1 MPRTFLARQLGDTD
15 ALVWLHVRE
24 EAAFDRAVFLAELQH
39 LVSLSAQVPKIHSV
53 LYGDISGGT
62 AWAASPYLAGAKGLV
77 EATDGVEPGPA
88 AIRLVIELGERLSR
102 CYDLG
107 WVHATLSPERV
118 LVTPDDGHVIT
129 HFGLARLFEL
139 GGREARRSP
148 RYAAPELLKEGAINQ
163 RTDVYGLGTVLY
175 ELVCRRE
182 LYAGHDNLVV
192 SALSRPPEF
201 PIATPRALR
210 EVIAKALAKDPRD
223 RYPSVEHLIAHLHEI
238 AAGWGEPRSRS
249 GGGRALP
256 METARS
262 SPSGMDVAPR
272 ARGEEREDE
281 KPASTSSPS
290 GSASAPRRNAPDADG
305 GEPAQAARMEPPP
318 LGSAP
323 RERMDVPAIEPHPGT
338 ALGRPAAAPHERR
351 RHASP
356 WMSPSNLAVTV
367 LVLALLGL
375 FAAGVHPRRP
385 RPLELVAGLAGVA
398 QGAAT
403 RAAGRTR
410 MAPRTPPAVESVAA
424 PSRVEGAPAPSRRS
438 RVARQAGGTARLVL
452 DGLYCEELYPCEH
465 ESW

>member
-1 MPRTFLARQLGDTD
+1 M
-15 ALVWLHVRE
+15 RE
-24 EAAFDRAVFLAELQH
+24 QVDLERAVFVSELEH
-39 LVSLSAQVPKIHSV
+39 LVRLSEQVPNIHTV
-53 LYGDISGGT
+53 LYGDVSGGI

-102 CYDLG
+102 CYELG

-129 HFGLARLFEL
+129 HFGLARLFDL
-139 GGREARRSP
+139 GGREVKRSP

-210 EVIAKALAKDPRD
+210 EVIAKSLAKDPRD
-223 RYPSVEHLIAHLHEI
+223 RYPSVEHLVAHLHEI

-256 METARS
+256 MEMGRS
-262 SPSGMDVAPR
+262 SPSGMDVAPG
-272 ARGEEREDE
+272 AREEAREE
-281 KPASTSSPS
+281 ENAASTPSPTA
-290 GSASAPRRNAPDADG
+290 SAPAPRRNAPDADG
-305 GEPAQAARMEPPP
+305 GEFAQAPRMKPPP
-318 LGSAP
+318 LGPAP
-323 RERMDVPAIEPHPGT
+323 RGRMDVPVTEPHPDT
-338 ALGRPAAAPHERR
+338 ARGRRAAAPHERR
-351 RHASP
+351 RPASP
-356 WMSPSNLAVTV
+356 WMSPPNLAVTV

-375 FAAGVHPRRP
+375 LAAGVHPRRP
-385 RPLELVAGLAGVA
+385 RPLELVAGLARVV

-403 RAAGRTR
+403 PAAGRTR
-410 MAPRTPPAVESVAA
+410 MAPRTPPAVESIAA
-424 PSRVEGAPAPSRRS
+424 PSRVDGAPAPSRRS
-438 RVARQAGGTARLVL
+438 RVARRADGTARPVL